1 AFTSLWLDPCQN
13 TERPG
18 NAGVGVRRKV
28 NMAVFSI
35 ELERSA
41 NPSFG
46 ERSARSHGPGDAAD
60 FIHRIVFSPPPGDQT
75 TLTNFLHPALQG
87 LQLRADLSCI
97 VGYALQS
104 GQLGGS
110 RVT

>member
-1 AFTSLWLDPCQN
+1 
-13 TERPG
+13 
-18 NAGVGVRRKV
+18 
-28 NMAVFSI
+28 
-35 ELERSA
+35 
-41 NPSFG
+41 
-46 ERSARSHGPGDAAD
+46 
-60 FIHRIVFSPPPGDQT
+60 SPPPGDQT

-110 RVT
+110 RVTFNSSFELPSLLLRDPSGIPKLRALRPVLQRFFDGFDGLLRFIKQAEYLGAGDPGLLLVRRQR